1 MHHVL
6 CSEHKSENNARI
18 LILIAMENT
27 ELSVDIVDI
36 ALPNDYGVAKKD
48 GRVIFIPGAV
58 IGDRVTIKV
67 TRKSKRFVYGEIVK
81 MEKPSPF
88 RVTPEC
94 PHFGSCGGCI
104 MQHLQYD
111 NQLEIKKRY
120 LSENLRRI
128 GGIDANK
135 IDMMP
140 VTPSPDIY
148 FYRSKLELSFGE
160 QSGRVV
166 LGLRERISPF
176 KSYTAEVVSLNKCP
190 VFSPVVEKIIP
201 IFTEFS
207 HNEGFMAF
215 NPLTKKGVLKHLILR
230 ESKSTGA
237 IMVILETRTDV
248 LQNMDDVIQE
258 MKRHI
263 PEITSFYHATNKKTD
278 DVIHF
283 ERVKRLFGTHTIDEK
298 VGDLILKVYP
308 GTFFQ
313 PNTKCAALLYN
324 EMVDQLN
331 LVGNETI
338 LGLYSGSGPIEIFL
352 SKKSRQVIGVDSDPA
367 NINAARENCKF
378 NQITNCTF
386 YQSRTEDALKQT
398 DLPKADILVLD
409 PPRTGLSKQSL
420 GVVKKLNLPK
430 IAYVSCNPATL
441 ARDLRVLCGHG
452 YSIHKISPFDFFP
465 HAGHLETLVILVRS

>member
-1 MHHVL
+1 
-6 CSEHKSENNARI
+6 
-18 LILIAMENT
+18 MENT
-27 ELSVDIVDI
+27 KFSVDIIDI

-58 IGDRVTIKV
+58 IGDRVTVKINRV
-67 TRKSKRFVYGEIVK
+67 SKRFVYGEIVE
-81 MEKPSPF
+81 METPSPF

-104 MQHLQYD
+104 MQQIHYD
-111 NQLEIKKRY
+111 NQLEIKIRY

-128 GGIDANK
+128 GGIDANN
-135 IDMMP
+135 IDLMP

-166 LGLRERISPF
+166 LGLRERMSPF
-176 KSYTAEVVSLNKCP
+176 KSYTAWVVSLNKCL
-190 VFSPVVEKIIP
+190 VFSPMVEKIIP
-201 IFTEFS
+201 IFTEFAQ
-207 HNEGFMAF
+207 NEGFMAF

-248 LQNMDDVIQE
+248 LQNLDGVIHE
-258 MKRHI
+258 
-263 PEITSFYHATNKKTD
+263 SVCHATNKKTD
-278 DVIHF
+278 DVVHF
-283 ERVKRLFGTHTIDEK
+283 ERVKRLFGTHTIDER

-313 PNTKCAALLYN
+313 PNTKCANLLYS
-324 EMVDQLN
+324 EMMDQLN
-331 LVGNETI
+331 LGGNETI

-367 NINAARENCKF
+367 NIKAARENCKL

-386 YQSRTEDALKQT
+386 YQSRAEDIFKQI
-398 DLPKADILVLD
+398 DLPKADVLILD

-420 GVVKKLNLPK
+420 DVVKKLNLPK